1 MKTTIRPETEMKDSG
16 IKWVGLMPVNW
27 KTVRI
32 KNLPNQEENSFVD
45 GDWIESSYITDSG
58 IRYYTTGNI
67 GDGKFKEQGNGYISE
82 NTFNELKCKYA
93 FPGDLVLSR
102 LNEPY
107 GRSCIIPE
115 TEPKCIVAVDNV
127 ILRTN
132 EDKRY
137 ICYIT
142 QCDGYHAEV
151 GELAR
156 GTAMKR
162 VSRTNL
168 GTIRIPLPAKIE
180 QQAIANYLDQT
191 CSKIDEIITEAKA
204 SIDEYKKLK
213 QSVITNI
220 TTHGLRDVSLIN
232 SGNMDIGMI
241 PDTWSI
247 CKTLYGLAMP
257 ITDGPHVT
265 PELLDDGIA
274 FISAEA
280 VSCGRGSI
288 DFNHMRGYISEEFY
302 NECCKKYVP
311 QRDDI
316 YMIKSGATT
325 GTVSIVDTD
334 RKFTIWSPL
343 AVFRVNRD
351 RLNPRYLF
359 YFLQSKPYQQQVQ
372 LGWTFGTQQ
381 NIGMRTLEQLKICLP
396 PLGEQAEIVEYLD
409 NKLPQ
414 IDSLIAEKESL
425 INDLEVYKKSLIY
438 EVVTGKRRVV

>member
-1 MKTTIRPETEMKDSG
+1 MKDTVGWIDYIPDGWNIMKFRQLITRISTGLNPRDNFKLTKDDNLYYVTIRNFKDGKLYLDDKCDRISYESWKIIQERSDLHKG
-16 IKWVGLMPVNW
+16 DILFASISKDGQAYLLKEEPASWNVN
-27 KTVRI
+27 
-32 KNLPNQEENSFVD
+32 
-45 GDWIESSYITDSG
+45 ESVFCIRVNKKYMDARYFTYEITST
-58 IRYYTTGNI
+58 RYYDDLRMDATGTT
-67 GDGKFKEQGNGYISE
+67 FKSIKQN
-82 NTFNELKCKYA
+82 NLKQ
-93 FPGDLVLSR
+93 SR
-102 LNEPY
+102 LLVPPI
-107 GRSCIIPE
+107 S
-115 TEPKCIVAVDNV
+115 
-127 ILRTN
+127 
-132 EDKRY
+132 
-137 ICYIT
+137 
-142 QCDGYHAEV
+142 
-151 GELAR
+151 
-156 GTAMKR
+156 
-162 VSRTNL
+162 
-168 GTIRIPLPAKIE
+168 E
-180 QQAIANYLDQT
+180 QQAIADYLDEK
-191 CSKIDEIITEAKA
+191 CSKIDEIIAESKA

-220 TTHGLRDVSLIN
+220 TTHGLGDVSLIN

-241 PDTWSI
+241 PDTWNI

-425 INDLEVYKKSLIY
+425 IKDLEAYKKSLIY

>member
-1 MKTTIRPETEMKDSG
+1 MKTEIRPENEMKDSG
-16 IKWVGLMPVNW
+16 IEYVGEIPKDWDLERLRVYFCERKNKNREGNEDNLLSLSYGRIIRKNIDKTDGLLPASFNTYNIVEKNDIIIRPTDLQNDKRSLRTGLVTEHGIITSAYIDLMPIG
-27 KTVRI
+27 TVDS
-32 KNLPNQEENSFVD
+32 KFFHYLLH
-45 GDWIESSYITDSG
+45 SYDILKVFYNMGSG
-58 IRYYTTGNI
+58 VR
-67 GDGKFKEQGNGYISE
+67 QGLNYSE
-82 NTFNELKCKYA
+82 FSKLKV
-93 FPGDLVLSR
+93 PMPSLS
-102 LNEPY
+102 
-107 GRSCIIPE
+107 
-115 TEPKCIVAVDNV
+115 
-127 ILRTN
+127 
-132 EDKRY
+132 
-137 ICYIT
+137 
-142 QCDGYHAEV
+142 
-151 GELAR
+151 
-156 GTAMKR
+156 
-162 VSRTNL
+162 
-168 GTIRIPLPAKIE
+168 E
-180 QQAIANYLDQT
+180 QQAIADYLDET
-191 CSKIDEIITEAKA
+191 CSKIDEIIAEAKA
-204 SIDEYKKLK
+204 SIDEYKELK
-213 QSVITNI
+213 KSVITNI

-359 YFLQSKPYQQQVQ
+359 YFLQSKSYQQQVQ

-414 IDSLIAEKESL
+414 IDSLIIEKEAL
-425 INDLEVYKKSLIY
+425 IADLEAYKKSLIY
-438 EVVTGKRRVV
+438 ELVTGKRRVV

>member
-1 MKTTIRPETEMKDSG
+1 MAMIRPEAEMKESG
-16 IKWVGLMPVNW
+16 IEWIGNIPRNWKMRKINSLFENIGSGTTPNSNIEEYYQGMINWLQSGDINGTIVKSTKKHISNEIVSNTSALTVYKAPFIAIAMYGASIGNISIVDIDACTNQACCVLVKPTKDIYMQFAFWGLMAA
-27 KTVRI
+27 K
-32 KNLPNQEENSFVD
+32 EE
-45 GDWIESSYITDSG
+45 
-58 IRYYTTGNI
+58 
-67 GDGKFKEQGNGYISE
+67 
-82 NTFNELKCKYA
+82 
-93 FPGDLVLSR
+93 LVLSSR
-102 LNEPY
+102 GGGQPNI
-107 GRSCIIPE
+107 SQNII
-115 TEPKCIVAVDNV
+115 KQ
-127 ILRTN
+127 L
-132 EDKRY
+132 
-137 ICYIT
+137 
-142 QCDGYHAEV
+142 
-151 GELAR
+151 
-156 GTAMKR
+156 
-162 VSRTNL
+162 
-168 GTIRIPLPAKIE
+168 RIPVPNISE
-180 QQAIANYLDQT
+180 QENIADYLDKT
-191 CSKIDEIITEAKA
+191 CSKIDEIIAEAKA
-204 SIDEYKKLK
+204 SINEYKELK
-213 QSVITNI
+213 KSVITNI
-220 TTHGLRDVSLIN
+220 TTHGLRDASLIN
-232 SGNMDIGMI
+232 SGNMDIEMI
-241 PDTWSI
+241 PNTWSI

-265 PELLDDGIA
+265 PKLLDEGIA

-381 NIGMRTLEQLKICLP
+381 NIGMRTLEQLKICIP
-396 PLGEQAEIVEYLD
+396 PLVEQAEIVEYLD

-414 IDSLIAEKESL
+414 IESLIIEKESL
-425 INDLEVYKKSLIY
+425 IADLEAYKKSLIY

>member
-1 MKTTIRPETEMKDSG
+1 MIMAMIRPETEMKDSG

-180 QQAIANYLDQT
+180 QQSIADYLDKT
-191 CSKIDEIITEAKA
+191 CSKIDEIIAEAKA
-204 SIDEYKKLK
+204 SIDEYKELK
-213 QSVITNI
+213 QSVIDKAVLHGLCNGMMKDSGNDLIGKIPLSWEMRKLKYVADFNPGI
-220 TTHGLRDVSLIN
+220 TTAYDAQKEVGYVPMNCVKNGYMNPLSARLSDMSTGLTGFQD
-232 SGNMDIGMI
+232 GDIVI
-241 PDTWSI
+241 A
-247 CKTLYGLAMP
+247 K
-257 ITDGPHVT
+257 VT
-265 PELLDDGIA
+265 PCFENGNIAVAENLEQGVAFGSSELFVIRTHSINRRFMLYYLQNSVFKNQCISTMTGTGGLKRVSGYFVNNAYITYPPENEQQVIVNYLD
-274 FISAEA
+274 EA
-280 VSCGRGSI
+280 VK
-288 DFNHMRGYISEEFY
+288 NM
-302 NECCKKYVP
+302 
-311 QRDDI
+311 
-316 YMIKSGATT
+316 
-325 GTVSIVDTD
+325 
-334 RKFTIWSPL
+334 
-343 AVFRVNRD
+343 
-351 RLNPRYLF
+351 
-359 YFLQSKPYQQQVQ
+359 
-372 LGWTFGTQQ
+372 
-381 NIGMRTLEQLKICLP
+381 
-396 PLGEQAEIVEYLD
+396 
-409 NKLPQ
+409 
-414 IDSLIAEKESL
+414 DSLIAEKQSL
-425 INDLEVYKKSLIY
+425 IADLEAYKKSLIY

>member
-1 MKTTIRPETEMKDSG
+1 MKTVIRPETEMKDSG

-27 KTVRI
+27 ETVRI
-32 KNLPNQEENSFVD
+32 KNLPNQEENSFTD
-45 GDWIESSYITDSG
+45 GDWIESSYITDVG

-67 GDGKFKEQGNGYISE
+67 GDGKFKEQGSGYISE
-82 NTFNELKCKYA
+82 NTFTELKCKYA
-93 FPGDLVLSR
+93 FPGDLVFSR

-115 TEPKCIVAVDNV
+115 TESKCIVAVDNV

-142 QCDGYHAEV
+142 QCEGYHGEV

-168 GTIRIPLPAKIE
+168 GTIRIPLPSKIE
-180 QQAIANYLDQT
+180 QQAIADYLDET
-191 CSKIDEIITEAKA
+191 CSKIDEIIAEAKA
-204 SIDEYKKLK
+204 SIDEYKELK
-213 QSVITNI
+213 KSVITNI

-343 AVFRVNRD
+343 AVFRVNMD

-359 YFLQSKPYQQQVQ
+359 YFLQSKAYQQQVQ

-414 IDSLIAEKESL
+414 INSLISEKESL
-425 INDLEVYKKSLIY
+425 INDLEAYKKSLIY